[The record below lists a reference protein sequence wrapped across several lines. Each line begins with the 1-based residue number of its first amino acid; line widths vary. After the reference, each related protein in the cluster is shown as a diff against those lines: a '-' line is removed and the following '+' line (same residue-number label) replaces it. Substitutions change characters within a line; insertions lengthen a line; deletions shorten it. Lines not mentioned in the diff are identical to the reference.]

1 MLKTRLAR
9 PILVL
14 ARAMPMVRMNK
25 PIGPFCRA
33 KTCSTAERTADLRA
47 LARAVRRG
55 IGMVHQHFMLIP
67 VFTVAENVMLGIE
80 TVRRGRLDIESVT
93 QHIERLS
100 KQYGLQVNPRAM
112 VKDLPVGVQQRVEI
126 LKVLYRNADILIL
139 DEPTAVLTPQEVD
152 ELFGVLH
159 SLKSEKKS
167 IIFITHKLREVLEL
181 CDRITVMRDGKVVA
195 TRRPVE
201 VDRAELARIKQ
212 ATIGVDV
219 KKPPMSASAVIPGAE
234 IFIPLEGLIDI
245 ESERTRLSKEL
256 ENLKG
261 QLEKLSKKL
270 ANADF
275 LANAPADVVS
285 RDRAKKTDFE
295 SRVQKLNQNLEQLMN
310 W

>member
-1 MLKTRLAR
+1 MFVRITDEGLGK
-9 PILVL
+9 ILVDY
-14 ARAMPMVRMNK
+14 M
-25 PIGPFCRA
+25 
-33 KTCSTAERTADLRA
+33 D
-47 LARAVRRG
+47 
-55 IGMVHQHFMLIP
+55 
-67 VFTVAENVMLGIE
+67 
-80 TVRRGRLDIESVT
+80 
-93 QHIERLS
+93 
-100 KQYGLQVNPRAM
+100 Y
-112 VKDLPVGVQQRVEI
+112 
-126 LKVLYRNADILIL
+126 YR
-139 DEPTAVLTPQEVD
+139 
-152 ELFGVLH
+152 
-159 SLKSEKKS
+159 
-167 IIFITHKLREVLEL
+167 
-181 CDRITVMRDGKVVA
+181 
-195 TRRPVE
+195 
-201 VDRAELARIKQ
+201 ELARIKQ
-212 ATIGVDV
+212 ATIGDDV